1 MNHEILTVTAA
12 SPRLFQAAELAE
24 KLWPHHAKEE
34 LYEEFA
40 SILEKKPAAF
50 FVLNLDGKPAGIA
63 QCELRTDYVE
73 GTASSPVGYLEG
85 IFLLPEFR
93 GQGLSALLLKACETW
108 AKEKGCREFAS
119 DCELENETSIA
130 FHKRSGFK
138 EAGRIVCF
146 VKPLNP

>member
-50 FVLNLDGKPAGIA
+50 FVLNLDGKPAGFA

-73 GTASSPVGYLEG
+73 GTASSPDGYLEG
-85 IFLLPEFR
+85 I
-93 GQGLSALLLKACETW
+93 
-108 AKEKGCREFAS
+108 AS